1 MGAGKR
7 LVTGESMF
15 MTVFTNTGHGK
26 RHVSFAAPYPGKII
40 PVDLT
45 EYQGKVVCQK
55 MPFFVPQKVF
65 PSELNLRKIGT
76 GFFGGE
82 GFIMQKL
89 EGDGLAFMH
98 AGGTVYKRELKP
110 GEKLRID
117 TGCLVAMTK
126 DINYDVEFVGK
137 VKQLYLAARV
147 YSSQH

>member
-26 RHVSFAAPYPGKII
+26 RHVSFVAPYPGKII

-65 PSELNLRKIGT
+65 LSELNLRKNRNW
-76 GFFGGE
+76 F
-82 GFIMQKL
+82 
-89 EGDGLAFMH
+89 
-98 AGGTVYKRELKP
+98 
-110 GEKLRID
+110 LRW
-117 TGCLVAMTK
+117 
-126 DINYDVEFVGK
+126 
-137 VKQLYLAARV
+137 
-147 YSSQH
+147 